1 MFGHGMD
8 NNESSGS
15 KEEVPSMRKE
25 NEMNRKEKTTGGN
38 WYNTSEEETKG
49 ERFNQHGAYR
59 IN

>member
-1 MFGHGMD
+1 MS
-8 NNESSGS
+8 SSGS

-49 ERFNQHGAYR
+49 ERFNQHTESTEMAQS
-59 IN
+59 

>member
-15 KEEVPSMRKE
+15 KELPSMRKE
-25 NEMNRKEKTTGGN
+25 NETNRKEKATGGN